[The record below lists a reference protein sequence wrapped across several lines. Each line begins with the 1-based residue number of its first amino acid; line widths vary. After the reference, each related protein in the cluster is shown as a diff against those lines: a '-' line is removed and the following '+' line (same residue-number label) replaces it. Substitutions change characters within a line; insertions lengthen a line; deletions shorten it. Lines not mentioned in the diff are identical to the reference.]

1 MELTASTKFLH
12 SIRLQKISVE
22 KVILSLRKLSR
33 FKLFLSQATRNKC
46 FGAEI
51 KVKIVNHIK
60 PWKLKEGT
68 AVFILFN
75 LQDNLKML
83 CLICQKVNL
92 LLEKDKQ

>member
-1 MELTASTKFLH
+1 MELTASTKFLR

-22 KVILSLRKLSR
+22 KVILSLRKLSC

-60 PWKLKEGT
+60 PWKLKEGDSCIN
-68 AVFILFN
+68 FILIN
-75 LQDNLKML
+75 VQDNSKM
-83 CLICQKVNL
+83 
-92 LLEKDKQ
+92 